1 MKKGLDALARATTV
15 AILML
20 GACAAQAQTVS
31 QTTKPFEIV
40 EATIDDIHMAMR
52 AGKLTAR
59 QLVQG
64 YLDRINAYDKQ
75 GPTINSIITLNPNA
89 LAEADR
95 LDAALRTSGL
105 VGPLHGIAILVKDE
119 IDTAG
124 MPTTLGTVVF
134 KDYRPPKDAFAIDK
148 LRKAGAI
155 ILGKT
160 TLSEFAAGDTY
171 GSIFGV
177 TRNPYDLDRTVGGS
191 SGGSGA
197 ALAANFSTV
206 TIGEETVASI
216 RRPGA
221 WNAVVS
227 LRPTPGLVSRTG
239 MWDGYPTVHAQMGP
253 MARTVRD
260 LAKLLD
266 GMVGY
271 DPEDPVTA
279 LGVGKVEGSYTRYL
293 DQGALNGA
301 RIGILRESI
310 GNQSDP
316 NAPDFKIVDAAFEKN
331 IAELKAAGAT
341 LVDPIVIPNLKKLL
355 ATRERNPIET
365 DAALELYLARNPS
378 SPYKNRTDIINS
390 PDIEKSFPPPNVT
403 RYKAPSPPFNPARY
417 VQYVQARDELM
428 IAIAKVMADNKLDA
442 IVHKSVEH
450 EPSLIKNGINPPYV
464 TTRGVHPDGCRCWR
478 SPEPLKD
485 GIDPLNPIILSDDA
499 HAVRRAFEHLSR
511 QIFRPLSFRDIHC
524 GADKLNKITGRVEDW
539 ASHYVDE
546 LDCAFRKDNSLV
558 QLITLPFT
566 ECFINNFS

>member
-1 MKKGLDALARATTV
+1 MKQGLGALARATVT
-15 AILML
+15 ITML
-20 GACAAQAQTVS
+20 GAGAAQAQA
-31 QTTKPFEIV
+31 QTSKPFEIV

-64 YLDRINAYDKQ
+64 YLDRINAFDKQ
-75 GPTINSIITLNPNA
+75 GPTINSVITLNPNA

-105 VGPLHGIAILVKDE
+105 VGPLHGITILVKDE

-155 ILGKT
+155 ILGKA

-177 TRNPYDLDRTVGGS
+177 TRNPYDLERTVGGS

-216 RRPGA
+216 RRPAA
-221 WNAVVS
+221 WNAVLS

-279 LGVGKVEGSYTRYL
+279 LGVGKVDGSFTRHL
-293 DQGALNGA
+293 DPGALNGA

-331 IAELKAAGAT
+331 VAELKAAGAT

-378 SPYKNRTDIINS
+378 SPYKNRTDIISS
-390 PDIEKSFPPPNVT
+390 PEIEKSYPPPNVT
-403 RYKAPSPPFNPARY
+403 RYKAPSPPFNAARY
-417 VQYVQARDELM
+417 VQYVQAREELM
-428 IAIAKVMADNKLDA
+428 ISIAKIMADNKLDA

-450 EPSLIKNGINPPYV
+450 EPSLIKNGINPPYE
-464 TTRGVHPDGCRCWR
+464 TTRGVPTLNTFLIYAASMTVPSGFT
-478 SPEPLKD
+478 SNNLPVGITFFGMPYSEPTLLKLAYAYEQATHHRV
-485 GIDPLNPIILSDDA
+485 PPKTTPTLS
-499 HAVRRAFEHLSR
+499 
-511 QIFRPLSFRDIHC
+511 
-524 GADKLNKITGRVEDW
+524 K
-539 ASHYVDE
+539 
-546 LDCAFRKDNSLV
+546 
-558 QLITLPFT
+558 
-566 ECFINNFS
+566 